1 MKGKM
6 RKIKKGFYFR
16 KGNRSIKKL
25 REGRS
30 EIIQKLFGEN
40 LKGSCFIFM

>member
-16 KGNRSIKKL
+16 KGNRLIKKL
-25 REGRS
+25 IKREGRWG
-30 EIIQKLFGEN
+30 IIQNLFGEN
-40 LKGSCFIFM
+40 LKGS